1 MDTFT
6 TIVLV
11 GGILIGAGCILGLA
25 VAAFIAFTW
34 E

>member
-1 MDTFT
+1 VDTFT

-11 GGILIGAGCILGLA
+11 GGILIGAGSIIGLA

>member
-1 MDTFT
+1 MDTFAA
-6 TIVLV
+6 IILV
-11 GGILIGAGCILGLA
+11 AGILIGAGAILGLA

>member
-1 MDTFT
+1 VDTFT

-11 GGILIGAGCILGLA
+11 SGILIGAGSIIGLA
-25 VAAFIAFTW
+25 VAAFIVFAW